1 MALAEGD
8 SNFLDPEGD
17 KMYIPI
23 WLVILAA
30 VILFILYKNKDKKDE
45 FLPIRISI
53 EPKWSDLFKDYKLAS
68 DNAWQKRMPEG
79 KEYNVLKKGLTFTLL
94 DRDLVYDDDYH
105 HFQTGVN
112 IRRQIDELA
121 PSQAQWIGLY
131 VKPEIEGYEIGLTT
145 FESRRKSHMPGDGLE
160 CIKVATIP
168 YSELRFPFYD
178 KQGKKKQTEINEN
191 LQKHGWTRQAPDI
204 ELSLVAP
211 EVYLEHKYFVASYE
225 YI

>member
-1 MALAEGD
+1 
-8 SNFLDPEGD
+8 
-17 KMYIPI
+17 MYIPI
-23 WLVILAA
+23 WLVILI
-30 VILFILYKNKDKKDE
+30 VISLFIFYKNKDKKDE

-68 DNAWQKRMPEG
+68 DNSWQERIPEG
-79 KEYNVLKKGLTFTLL
+79 KEYHVLKKELTFTLL
-94 DRDLVYDDDYH
+94 NRDLAYDDDYH
-105 HFQTGVN
+105 HFQTRVN
-112 IRRQIDELA
+112 IKRQIDEVN
-121 PSQAQWIGLY
+121 PNQAQWIGLY

-160 CIKVATIP
+160 CIRVAIIP
-168 YSELRFPFYD
+168 YSELLFPFYD
-178 KQGKKKQTEINEN
+178 KQGKKKQAEINEN

-211 EVYLEHKYFVASYE
+211 EVYLEHQYFVTSYG